1 MSNYPPGVS
10 DSSFGA
16 PWNELEIEREVKVT
30 IKCVISTSISGPQK
44 LSIEEEDEIIKSI
57 TKSRFEELEI
67 IEGIYNPEIININI
81 L

>member
-16 PWNELEIEREVKVT
+16 PWNELEIEREVEVT

-44 LSIEEEDEIIKSI
+44 LSIEEENEIIKSI

-67 IEGIYNPEIININI
+67 IDGIYNSEIININI
-81 L
+81 V